1 MKNKGIAY
9 IVLAL
14 CMILTSCEEDNY
26 EPPKSTLTGQVVY
39 QDQAIGVR
47 SNGVQLELWQPGFEL
62 FQKIPV
68 YVAQD
73 GSFSAALFDGNYKLV
88 RLRGNGPWVDN
99 TDTIDVAVSGATV
112 VEVPVQPYYIIRD
125 EQFQKSGD
133 AIAATLNVVE
143 VTPGTP
149 IERVTFYVGTT
160 TIVDANNFA
169 AVTDIWEP
177 NAEALS
183 APLNLSINLPA
194 ELAGRA
200 YVYARAGVKMA
211 GVQEMVYTPVQKIAL
226 R

>member
-1 MKNKGIAY
+1 MKIKGIAY
-9 IVLAL
+9 VMLAL
-14 CMILTSCEEDNY
+14 GIMLTSCEEDNY

-73 GSFSAALFDGNYKLV
+73 GSFSAALFDGDYKLV

-99 TDTIDVAVSGATV
+99 TDTINVEVRGATV
-112 VEVPVQPYYIIRD
+112 VEVPVQPYYIIRS
-125 EQFQKSGD
+125 EQFQSSGD
-133 AIAATLNVVE
+133 AVTATLNVEE

-149 IERVTFYVGTT
+149 IERVTFYIGTT

-183 APLNLSINLPA
+183 GPMSLSISLPG
-194 ELAGRA
+194 ELAGRE
-200 YVYARAGVKMA
+200 YVFARVGIKMA
-211 GVQEMVYTPVQKIAL
+211 GVQEMIYSPVQKIEL